1 MWRRRASNLLKL
13 LALMADEIIVGVFIF
28 LILPEIGVEIPLWA
42 GLLVMSLLLVK
53 DFLIAP
59 FVLGGGADKRPETGP
74 ESLVGR
80 TALVV
85 EDLSPEGVV
94 KIDGELWKAECLNGT
109 AKAGERVRVVSV
121 HGTRVLVELP
131 ASPEPSRP
139 PRDGSS

>member
-1 MWRRRASNLLKL
+1 
-13 LALMADEIIVGVFIF
+13 MADEIIVGVFIF

-59 FVLGGGADKRPETGP
+59 FVLGGGADRRPEIGP
-74 ESLVGR
+74 ERLMGR

-94 KIDGELWKAECLNGT
+94 KLDGELWKAECLNGT
-109 AKAGERVRVVSV
+109 AKRGEEVRIISV
-121 HGTRVLVELP
+121 QGTKVLVERR
-131 ASPEPSRP
+131 E
-139 PRDGSS
+139 

>member
-1 MWRRRASNLLKL
+1 MKAGNLLKL

-42 GLLVMSLLLVK
+42 GLLVMSLLLAK

-59 FVLGGGADKRPETGP
+59 FVLGGRADRRPEVGP
-74 ESLVGR
+74 EGLIGR

-94 KIDGELWKAECLNGT
+94 KLDGEFWKAECLNG
-109 AKAGERVRVVSV
+109 KAEKGKTVRVVSV
-121 HGTRVLVELP
+121 RGTKVLVERR
-131 ASPEPSRP
+131 E
-139 PRDGSS
+139 

>member
-1 MWRRRASNLLKL
+1 MDLRDVLKL

-42 GLLVMSLLLVK
+42 GLLVIAALLAK

-59 FVLGGGADKRPETGP
+59 FVLGGGANKKPEVGP
-74 ESLVGR
+74 ERLIGR

-94 KIDGELWKAECLNGT
+94 KLDGELWKAECLNGT
-109 AKAGERVRVVSV
+109 AGMGEKVKIVSV
-121 HGTRVLVELP
+121 MGTKVLVE
-131 ASPEPSRP
+131 R
-139 PRDGSS
+139 RG

>member
-1 MWRRRASNLLKL
+1 MWRIKAGNLLKL

-42 GLLVMSLLLVK
+42 GLLVMSLLLAK

-59 FVLGGGADKRPETGP
+59 FVLGGGADKKPRAGP
-74 ESLVGR
+74 EGLIGR

-94 KIDGELWKAECLNGT
+94 KLDGELWKAECLDGV
-109 AKAGERVRVVSV
+109 AERGERVRIISV
-121 HGTRVLVELP
+121 RGTKVLVE
-131 ASPEPSRP
+131 R
-139 PRDGSS
+139 RG

>member
-1 MWRRRASNLLKL
+1 MDLRDVLKL

-42 GLLVMSLLLVK
+42 GLLVMAVLLAK

-59 FVLGGGADKRPETGP
+59 FVLGGGANKKPEVGP
-74 ESLVGR
+74 ERLIGR

-94 KIDGELWKAECLNGT
+94 KLDGELWKAECLDGT
-109 AKAGERVRVVSV
+109 AKRGEKVKITAVR
-121 HGTRVLVELP
+121 GTKVLVERR
-131 ASPEPSRP
+131 E
-139 PRDGSS
+139 